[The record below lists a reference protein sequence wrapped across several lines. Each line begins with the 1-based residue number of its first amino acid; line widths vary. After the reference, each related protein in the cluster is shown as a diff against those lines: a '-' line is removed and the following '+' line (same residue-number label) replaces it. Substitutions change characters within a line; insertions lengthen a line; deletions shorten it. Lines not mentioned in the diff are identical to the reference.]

1 VPYIKSGFTNIK
13 NTIDMSYVLRKLI
26 EIKAFFIL
34 RVVCRLLYKYVDRQ
48 RMWYEPTNKFVR
60 GDKVKLNWKYIVVF
74 DIDVHY
80 TPEVWTFDKIDDD
93 NVVDT
98 IEGETYNL
106 YWLCAG

>member
-1 VPYIKSGFTNIK
+1 
-13 NTIDMSYVLRKLI
+13 MSYILRKLI

-60 GDKVKLNWKYIVVF
+60 GDKVKLNWKFIVAYS
-74 DIDVHY
+74 DSESSMKHWKLD
-80 TPEVWTFDKIDDD
+80 VWTFDKIDDD

>member
-1 VPYIKSGFTNIK
+1 
-13 NTIDMSYVLRKLI
+13 MSYLLRKLV

-48 RMWYEPTNKFVR
+48 RMCHEPTNKFVR
-60 GDKVKLNWKYIVVF
+60 GDKIKLNWKFIVAYS
-74 DIDVHY
+74 DCESSMKYWKLD
-80 TPEVWTFDKIDDD
+80 VWTFDKIDDD